1 MYDKVTYDEVLEK
14 KLKVMDQTAIALA
27 RDNKMSL
34 KIVNLFKKDS
44 LKKAIM

>member
-27 RDNKMSL
+27 RDNKMLL
-34 KIVNLFKKDS
+34 KIVNL
-44 LKKAIM
+44 LKK